1 MGWEKMT
8 LAIIL
13 ILIFGYIVINADHNI
28 VTLSNQI
35 EELKKEILKMHKDNS

>member
-1 MGWEKMT
+1 MT

-13 ILIFGYIVINADHNI
+13 MLILIYIAINADHNI